1 MTKREVIKLVKNKF
15 ASEMHNL
22 HSDLEIRLIFKN
34 QRCCFIDTHWF

>member
-1 MTKREVIKLVKNKF
+1 MTKTEVIKLVKNKF

-34 QRCCFIDTHWF
+34 QRCWFMATDWF